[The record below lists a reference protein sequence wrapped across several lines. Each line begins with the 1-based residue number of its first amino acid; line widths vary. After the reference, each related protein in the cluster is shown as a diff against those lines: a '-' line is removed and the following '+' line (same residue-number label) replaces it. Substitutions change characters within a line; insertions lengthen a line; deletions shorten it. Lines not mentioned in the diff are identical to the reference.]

1 MAVTPEIQGLDSG
14 VGLVPQGRL
23 GSGIANVFDTNVA
36 TNLARL
42 GARIE
47 NLDKLKLVT
56 AAKLA
61 AAKEK
66 ETVAKGL
73 KSNPFEAIAA
83 SGKAAFNSGQIVI
96 ENLFNEGLNEYQTKK
111 AAGDI
116 EGANQVPP
124 IMKYKQESV
133 NNKTAAIDNDAE
145 KFFTGGFGQF
155 VKANSATEQNLG
167 NNRPRKYEDY
177 MSYNEMEERNK
188 AYENDMSSY
197 DLDKVGNWAMDA
209 SGKNTFQK
217 TAAKGSMFG
226 INGIAALFELPLNT
240 DGTPVEGANLQVD
253 YKVTKGLYES
263 NPYIRRQMRHFGQ
276 SAQEEGKLTEE
287 YKKATDAEKEEI
299 LKKYDALGEQQYMDK
314 TLAGRGSKEIIRNLE
329 TNYHRAAAKAKGEGD
344 AAKEYSSGMYN
355 YSFKGRANVSQ
366 VANPAKK
373 QGLMFDYT
381 YGVVPNFNFKKNPQ
395 ELNAGTEITPMGD
408 PEVLMKLGIITK
420 AVGGQDSYV
429 LGRTLK
435 FGTAAYVKKAYI
447 NQNIRQAKG
456 LKVRHLLEKG
466 MLLPTDEQPLKGDQE
481 ASGFIINVSTGPISN
496 LSKADEDYLIGRGY
510 TKQQIGQ
517 GINIPFFVKRGAG
530 SAAAFESFLE
540 QNFPKNLL
548 PPPPLATGNL

>member
-1 MAVTPEIQGLDSG
+1 
-14 VGLVPQGRL
+14 
-23 GSGIANVFDTNVA
+23 
-36 TNLARL
+36 
-42 GARIE
+42 
-47 NLDKLKLVT
+47 
-56 AAKLA
+56 
-61 AAKEK
+61 
-66 ETVAKGL
+66 
-73 KSNPFEAIAA
+73 
-83 SGKAAFNSGQIVI
+83 
-96 ENLFNEGLNEYQTKK
+96 
-111 AAGDI
+111 
-116 EGANQVPP
+116 
-124 IMKYKQESV
+124 
-133 NNKTAAIDNDAE
+133 
-145 KFFTGGFGQF
+145 
-155 VKANSATEQNLG
+155 
-167 NNRPRKYEDY
+167 
-177 MSYNEMEERNK
+177 
-188 AYENDMSSY
+188 
-197 DLDKVGNWAMDA
+197 
-209 SGKNTFQK
+209 
-217 TAAKGSMFG
+217 
-226 INGIAALFELPLNT
+226 
-240 DGTPVEGANLQVD
+240 
-253 YKVTKGLYES
+253 
-263 NPYIRRQMRHFGQ
+263 
-276 SAQEEGKLTEE
+276 
-287 YKKATDAEKEEI
+287 
-299 LKKYDALGEQQYMDK
+299 
-314 TLAGRGSKEIIRNLE
+314 
-329 TNYHRAAAKAKGEGD
+329 
-344 AAKEYSSGMYN
+344 
-355 YSFKGRANVSQ
+355 
-366 VANPAKK
+366 
-373 QGLMFDYT
+373 MFDYT